1 MIPRVLMEDHLKY
14 TCAQRRARCDFCAK
28 EFTGHTLEVQYKILR
43 CSFNLIS
50 IIIHI
55 RNEKTDDEYEYFCR
69 STRERAAT
77 SLCIARTNAAW
88 RCKGDISVS
97 TSWANAPRGW
107 SLVVIVTKN
116 LSSIRS
122 ALIMRNAAD
131 FRLRVPIVARPR
143 YCPERISRCTW
154 KIIVPRICFPAH
166 SRTPA
171 AASRYVTALV
181 GVPLLPRFREIST
194 LEAIESQIHLTG
206 DWISNLQKRTSI

>member
-43 CSFNLIS
+43 FSFNLIS

-55 RNEKTDDEYEYFCR
+55 VMKNRRMDMYFCR
-69 STRERAAT
+69 STREHAAT
-77 SLCIARTNAAW
+77 SLCIARINAAW
-88 RCKGDISVS
+88 RCRGDISVN

-131 FRLRVPIVARPR
+131 FRLRVLIVARPR

-171 AASRYVTALV
+171 AASRYVPPV
-181 GVPLLPRFREIST
+181 GRAVAPSLREISK
-194 LEAIESQIHLTG
+194 LEAIESQIHLFRG
-206 DWISNLQKRTSI
+206 LDI